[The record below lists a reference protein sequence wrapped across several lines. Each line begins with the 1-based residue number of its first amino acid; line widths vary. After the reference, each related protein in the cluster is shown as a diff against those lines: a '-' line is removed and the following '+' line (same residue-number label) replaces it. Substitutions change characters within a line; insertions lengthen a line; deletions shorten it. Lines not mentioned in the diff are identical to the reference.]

1 MIGLLLKTSQIE
13 EIVLRNF
20 EWKFCFIALLAI
32 FQSIF

>member
-20 EWKFCFIALLAI
+20 EWKFCFIALLVI